1 MNIYMGSSELDL
13 EADLMVDD
21 LNDVSTKENDFS
33 KKDLRVLHSLMDAFD
48 VDFKTAVS
56 EFWWNLNGER
66 KEDNSGFW
74 FQTQRLRSLLSKK
87 AAARDPKKILL
98 PPLRHHAVFALD
110 STATAV
116 RYNSNHYSAGYG
128 PMSYLK

>member
-1 MNIYMGSSELDL
+1 MTDQTVVRQFAPKAMKQGALVIDNSGLYDDDNDYPLVVPEINGSELDL

-74 FQTQRLRSLLSKK
+74 F
-87 AAARDPKKILL
+87 
-98 PPLRHHAVFALD
+98 
-110 STATAV
+110 
-116 RYNSNHYSAGYG
+116 
-128 PMSYLK
+128 

>member
-1 MNIYMGSSELDL
+1 MNIYMDSSELDL

-33 KKDLRVLHSLMDAFD
+33 KKDLRVLHSLMDVFD

-74 FQTQRLRSLLSKK
+74 F
-87 AAARDPKKILL
+87 
-98 PPLRHHAVFALD
+98 
-110 STATAV
+110 
-116 RYNSNHYSAGYG
+116 
-128 PMSYLK
+128 